1 MKLIYFGANPMA
13 EPAIERWAK
22 QHDTPVTCV
31 HEGLTE
37 DNIELARDYDGICTY
52 LSNDMKDSESMY
64 RTLHDYG
71 IRQLSITATGIDG
84 LNREWA
90 EKYGFHVTNV
100 PAYSPTSVGHFAL
113 MSILELLRGIPAVEK
128 DTDESRAIIG
138 RELADVT
145 VGIIG
150 TGRIGTVVAEGVLAL
165 GGHVIAYSFSENA
178 RLVGRVEYVGFQEL
192 LERSDVISIHVPLT
206 PQTEHMFDAA
216 AFASMKPNSCLV
228 NTARGGIVDTEAL
241 VDVLKSGHVGGAALD
256 TLEDEEQ
263 YMSCGWTTNPYYKE
277 LSEYP
282 NVIVTP
288 HIAYYTQRAV
298 DEIAQT
304 ALDNARNVILNGTSN
319 NLVM

>member
-1 MKLIYFGANPMA
+1 M
-13 EPAIERWAK
+13 
-22 QHDTPVTCV
+22 
-31 HEGLTE
+31 
-37 DNIELARDYDGICTY
+37 
-52 LSNDMKDSESMY
+52 
-64 RTLHDYG
+64 
-71 IRQLSITATGIDG
+71 
-84 LNREWA
+84 
-90 EKYGFHVTNV
+90 
-100 PAYSPTSVGHFAL
+100 
-113 MSILELLRGIPAVEK
+113 
-128 DTDESRAIIG
+128 
-138 RELADVT
+138 
-145 VGIIG
+145 
-150 TGRIGTVVAEGVLAL
+150 
-165 GGHVIAYSFSENA
+165 IAYSFSENA

-241 VDVLKSGHVGGAALD
+241 VDALKSGHVGGAALD

-263 YMSCGWTTNPYYKE
+263 YMSCGWSTNPYYKE

>member
-1 MKLIYFGANPMA
+1 MISAPFLLI
-13 EPAIERWAK
+13 
-22 QHDTPVTCV
+22 
-31 HEGLTE
+31 
-37 DNIELARDYDGICTY
+37 
-52 LSNDMKDSESMY
+52 SNAS
-64 RTLHDYG
+64 
-71 IRQLSITATGIDG
+71 
-84 LNREWA
+84 
-90 EKYGFHVTNV
+90 
-100 PAYSPTSVGHFAL
+100 
-113 MSILELLRGIPAVEK
+113 
-128 DTDESRAIIG
+128 
-138 RELADVT
+138 
-145 VGIIG
+145 
-150 TGRIGTVVAEGVLAL
+150 
-165 GGHVIAYSFSENA
+165 
-178 RLVGRVEYVGFQEL
+178 LVGRVEYVGFQEL

-241 VDVLKSGHVGGAALD
+241 VDALKSGHVGGAALD

-263 YMSCGWTTNPYYKE
+263 YMSCGWATNPYYKE